1 MLNNDLIEKL
11 IIVASIIVVYLI
23 LCKILKITSE
33 KAMEKTHNIATSFN
47 FRMAQT
53 ILSIIMVI
61 AIMLQFEATKEIY
74 SSILTNISLI
84 VVVLGFI
91 VQESLT
97 NILSGIMI
105 SKSKP
110 FDIGQRVVIEE
121 KNITGTIEE
130 ITLQHTVIKKANNAT
145 VIIPNSIMN
154 TAIIE
159 NSAYNGENAIANF
172 LDISVSYESD
182 IDKAIKIITEIV
194 ISHPSFLKD
203 KTCSTLVRNLGAS
216 GYDVRAIVWTST
228 VAENFQTCSDL
239 RVAIK
244 KAFDENNIIIPYNRV
259 EVSEFCQPE
268 KANIIY

>member
-1 MLNNDLIEKL
+1 MLNETFAQKL
-11 IIVASIIVVYLI
+11 IIVALILVVYLI
-23 LCKILKITSE
+23 LCKILKLTSQ
-33 KAMEKTHNIATSFN
+33 KAIEKTNNITTSFN
-47 FRMAQT
+47 FKMAQT
-53 ILSIIMVI
+53 VLSVVTVVV
-61 AIMLQFEATKEIY
+61 IMLQFETTKEIY
-74 SSILTNISLI
+74 SSILTNISLV

-121 KNITGTIEE
+121 KNITGTIEA

-154 TAIIE
+154 TAVIE

-182 IDKAIKIITEIV
+182 IDKAINIITNIV
-194 ISHPSFLKD
+194 TTHPSFLKD
-203 KTCSTLVRNLGAS
+203 KTCNTLVRNLGVN

-239 RVAIK
+239 RISIK
-244 KAFDENNIIIPYNRV
+244 KAFDENNIVIPYNRI
-259 EVSEFCQPE
+259 ETSEFCQPE
-268 KANIIY
+268 KSNIIY